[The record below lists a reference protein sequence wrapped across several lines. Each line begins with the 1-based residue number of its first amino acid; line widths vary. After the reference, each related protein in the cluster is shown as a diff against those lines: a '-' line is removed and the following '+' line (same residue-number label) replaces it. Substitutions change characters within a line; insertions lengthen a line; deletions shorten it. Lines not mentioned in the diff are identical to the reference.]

1 MALVLGLGCRQGCS
15 VDEVAE
21 LAQAVLQEAQCDHTA
36 LTALATVTSRLE
48 ERGLCTLA
56 QRWQLPLQGFPAE
69 RLAQERGVLTASD
82 LVLQHVGSPS
92 VAEAAALAAAGE
104 GARLLVSKR
113 KSAAATAAL
122 AYA

>member
-1 MALVLGLGCRQGCS
+1 MALILGLGCRQGCS
-15 VDEVAE
+15 VDELAE
-21 LAQAVLQEAQCDHTA
+21 LAQAVLQEAERDAKA
-36 LTALATVTSRLE
+36 LTALATVTARLE
-48 ERGLCTLA
+48 ERGLRALA
-56 QRWQLPLQGFPAE
+56 QRWQLPLYGFAAE
-69 RLAQERGVLTASD
+69 RLAQERGVTSASG
-82 LVLQHVGSPS
+82 LVLQYVGSPS